1 MDRLLSGV
9 EGVAIRSPIAAGAAA
24 WRDRLVRA
32 EQRRE
37 AEQPAAAACAPCVE
51 DVGGVRSTCQTARR
65 KWAHHAPRERGR
77 LSRAQTAWYLKKS
90 AGLCV
95 HYCTGR
101 FQRMN
106 GKCSAVCSTSTWQ
119 NEHMIHQNECFMAD
133 SFSSTHKAYLH

>member
-51 DVGGVRSTCQTARR
+51 DVGGVRSTCQNRETEMGSPRPTRAWPFEPGTDGVVLEKKCGFVCPLLHWEVPENER
-65 KWAHHAPRERGR
+65 KV
-77 LSRAQTAWYLKKS
+77 
-90 AGLCV
+90 LCSV
-95 HYCTGR
+95 LHI
-101 FQRMN
+101 
-106 GKCSAVCSTSTWQ
+106 
-119 NEHMIHQNECFMAD
+119 HMA
-133 SFSSTHKAYLH
+133 K